1 LSLERHAMGK
11 PNAVVSAEA
20 ISKRCNG
27 LARRFPRGLRS
38 DGRRA
43 KGSPR
48 NLGDPMVSAAE
59 SRKGHRG
66 TKVQACGRQSP
77 TTRGSE
83 WRDLPRYRRVRDE
96 AKRDGS

>member
-1 LSLERHAMGK
+1 MGK

-48 NLGDPMVSAAE
+48 NLGDPMVSAVE

-66 TKVQACGRQSP
+66 TKVQACGGQGSDHPRERMEGP
-77 TTRGSE
+77 CRGTAE
-83 WRDLPRYRRVRDE
+83 
-96 AKRDGS
+96 

>member
-1 LSLERHAMGK
+1 MGK

-48 NLGDPMVSAAE
+48 NLGDPMVSAVL
-59 SRKGHRG
+59 SRMGHRG
-66 TKVQACGRQSP
+66 TKVRACGRQVSDHLRERMEGHY
-77 TTRGSE
+77 RGTAE
-83 WRDLPRYRRVRDE
+83 
-96 AKRDGS
+96 